1 MGFYLND
8 KKNKYTNGEL
18 SRHRYN
24 HNMERRTIQFTAE
37 GFRSQEI
44 EIAPDI
50 PMQSLSKRYAVI
62 KEEVSYFSNIK
73 YLQS

>member
-1 MGFYLND
+1 
-8 KKNKYTNGEL
+8 
-18 SRHRYN
+18 
-24 HNMERRTIQFTAE
+24 MERRTIQFTAE

-62 KEEVSYFSNIK
+62 KEEVSDHFCILNILK
-73 YLQS
+73 HKFKPFKSF

>member
-1 MGFYLND
+1 
-8 KKNKYTNGEL
+8 
-18 SRHRYN
+18 
-24 HNMERRTIQFTAE
+24 MERRTIQFTAE

-62 KEEVSYFSNIK
+62 KEEVSC
-73 YLQS
+73 YLLWCYI